1 MIQEKFTTNGYDLY
15 TPFDNH
21 WVIDLKNGTAF
32 YGTLNDVVNYM
43 VNSLDFDR
51 SVVLEA
57 LDTMVDYKNNA
68 IHFGVLKTMIYTFD
82 KVIDLNEKA
91 S

>member
-1 MIQEKFTTNGYDLY
+1 MIQEKFNSNGYDLY
-15 TPFDNH
+15 NPFGTQ

-32 YGTLNDVVNYM
+32 YGTLNDVVIYM
-43 VNSLDFDR
+43 VRGLGFNHD
-51 SVVLEA
+51 VVSEA
-57 LDTMVDYKNNA
+57 LEVMVGSQNNA
-68 IHFGVLKTMIYTFD
+68 VHFGVLKTMIYTFN